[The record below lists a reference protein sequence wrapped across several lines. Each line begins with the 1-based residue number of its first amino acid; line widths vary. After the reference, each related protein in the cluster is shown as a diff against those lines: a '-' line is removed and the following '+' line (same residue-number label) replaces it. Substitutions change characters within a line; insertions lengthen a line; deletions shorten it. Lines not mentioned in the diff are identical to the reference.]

1 MLRSNFLTKPF
12 IYVPKL
18 SDSNFGFCGMALNM
32 KRGFSPC
39 VHGAP
44 EFFQPFFMPF
54 PLTAVIGGEIFF
66 KYAPVLQPL
75 AEQ

>member
-1 MLRSNFLTKPF
+1 
-12 IYVPKL
+12 
-18 SDSNFGFCGMALNM
+18 M
-32 KRGFSPC
+32 KRGFSPY
-39 VHGAP
+39 VHSAP

-54 PLTAVIGGEIFF
+54 SLTAVIGGEIFF